1 MEDVFDQ
8 LTNAKLRGMDVDY
21 MKTLPQIY
29 PSTYQSS
36 DRVGLGILLLSNK
49 C

>member
-21 MKTLPQIY
+21 MKTLPQIH

-36 DRVGLGILLLSNK
+36 DHVGLGILCSQI